1 MLATLTLAAALAV
14 PPPAAPETRYDP
26 RIPTLKQVTGHELGE
41 AISTPE
47 EIGAY
52 LQALAA
58 AAPDRARV
66 VEYAKSEEGRPLR
79 VLVLGSPER
88 LARLE
93 EVQKQLRALA
103 DPRSLSPAEADRLVR
118 ELPAVVWLLHAVHG
132 NEISSPDAALELCHH
147 LLAAQD
153 DPGADLVRRETIVL
167 VDPLQNPDGR
177 ARFLASNAL
186 GRAASP
192 DPEPASAEH
201 DEPWPGGRGNH
212 YLFDMNRDWFA
223 QTQPETR
230 GRLRLFLDWYP
241 HVTVDLHEMG
251 GESTYYFAPPARPLN
266 PYFSR
271 AQQEWLDS
279 FGRAI
284 AARFDAAGQAY
295 FVREVFDS
303 FYPGYGESWP
313 MGHGAVGMTFEQAS
327 ARGLVWRRE
336 DDTRLTYL
344 DGIRNHFRSGLAT
357 VETAARGREK
367 LLRDFLEFRR
377 TAVRDGEQG
386 SVRQYVLVP
395 GRDADRA
402 RRLADLLLGQGIEV
416 RRLVAETR
424 SGDRAF
430 PAGSFV
436 VPLAQPAGRL
446 ARNLLDPRVSMDEA
460 FVKEQERRRKKRL
473 DYEIY
478 DVTGWSLPYA
488 FGVEC
493 VALGVPLG
501 GEQKPYAAPP
511 PTSRAPEPAKVA
523 WLLPWGEA
531 AAAAVAEALQDGLK
545 VRVAEAGFR
554 LGGRSW
560 LPGTA
565 IVRVAENPADAGE
578 RLARIAGA
586 RGAEVVA
593 ADSGYVEEGVSL
605 GSGRVRVLA
614 KPRVLLAWDRP
625 TSSQSAGWARW
636 VLERRYGQ
644 PVSAVRTSALRRVD
658 LGRFDVVVL
667 PSGDYGDAIGSGL
680 VTKLRSWVEAGG
692 TLVALGEAARW
703 LTRDKVEL
711 LATTTQLRDG
721 RPDVEAEPADAKKAA
736 ERPAKDAKDRDAKP
750 EAFDLEKAIQPERER
765 PDAVPGAQLRVTL
778 DTEHWLSAGSDG
790 EICAIV
796 ESQRVF
802 LPLKLDKGTN
812 VGVYARKEEV
822 VGSGLVWD
830 DVRDLLAQKAFL
842 MHQPLGEGHV
852 IAFAEDPNYR
862 GYAESTE
869 LLFMNAVLL
878 GPAY

>member
-1 MLATLTLAAALAV
+1 
-14 PPPAAPETRYDP
+14 
-26 RIPTLKQVTGHELGE
+26 
-41 AISTPE
+41 
-47 EIGAY
+47 
-52 LQALAA
+52 
-58 AAPDRARV
+58 
-66 VEYAKSEEGRPLR
+66 
-79 VLVLGSPER
+79 
-88 LARLE
+88 
-93 EVQKQLRALA
+93 
-103 DPRSLSPAEADRLVR
+103 
-118 ELPAVVWLLHAVHG
+118 
-132 NEISSPDAALELCHH
+132 
-147 LLAAQD
+147 
-153 DPGADLVRRETIVL
+153 
-167 VDPLQNPDGR
+167 
-177 ARFLASNAL
+177 
-186 GRAASP
+186 
-192 DPEPASAEH
+192 
-201 DEPWPGGRGNH
+201 
-212 YLFDMNRDWFA
+212 MNRDWFA

-241 HVTVDLHEMG
+241 HVAVDLHEMG
-251 GESTYYFAPPARPLN
+251 GDSTYYFAPPARPLN

-271 AQQEWLDS
+271 AQQDWLDS

-344 DGIRNHFRSGLAT
+344 DGIRNHFRAALAT

-377 TAVRDGEQG
+377 AAVRDGEQG
-386 SVRQYVLVP
+386 PVRQYVLVP
-395 GRDADRA
+395 GRDPDRA

-416 RRLVAETR
+416 RVLAAEAR
-424 SGDRAF
+424 SGDRVF

-460 FVKEQERRRKKRL
+460 FVKEQERRRRKRL
-473 DYEIY
+473 DNEIY
-478 DVTGWSLPYA
+478 DVTGWSLPLA
-488 FGVEC
+488 FDVEC
-493 VALGVPLG
+493 VALGAPLG
-501 GEQKPYAAPP
+501 GEQSPYPVTPP
-511 PTSRAPEPAKVA
+511 PARAPEAAKVA
-523 WLLPWGEA
+523 WLLPWGSATA
-531 AAAAVAEALQDGLK
+531 AGVVEALQDGLR

-554 LGGRSW
+554 LGGRAW
-560 LPGTA
+560 PPGTA
-565 IVRVAENPADAGE
+565 IVRVAENPADTGE
-578 RLARIAGA
+578 RLARIARAHGGRGRGGRLRLRRGGRLARERPRPVPGEAARPARVGPADVEPVRGMGTVGA
-586 RGAEVVA
+586 RAALRPAGLGGAR
-593 ADSGYVEEGVSL
+593 L
-605 GSGRVRVLA
+605 
-614 KPRVLLAWDRP
+614 
-625 TSSQSAGWARW
+625 
-636 VLERRYGQ
+636 
-644 PVSAVRTSALRRVD
+644 SALRRVE
-658 LGRFDVVVL
+658 LARFDVVVL
-667 PSGDYGDAIGSGL
+667 PSGDYGDAIGAGL
-680 VTKLRSWVEAGG
+680 VTKLRGWVEAGG

-703 LTRDKVEL
+703 LTRDKVGL

-721 RPDVEAEPADAKKAA
+721 RPDVEPEPGDEKKA
-736 ERPAKDAKDRDAKP
+736 EGRPAKDKDAKP
-750 EAFDLEKAIQPERER
+750 EPFDLEKAIQPERER
-765 PDAVPGAQLRVTL
+765 PDAVPGAQLRVRL
-778 DTEHWLSAGSDG
+778 DPEHWLSAGSDG

-812 VGVYARKEEV
+812 VGVYAKKEEV

-842 MHQPLGEGHV
+842 MHQPTGEGHV

>member
-1 MLATLTLAAALAV
+1 
-14 PPPAAPETRYDP
+14 
-26 RIPTLKQVTGHELGE
+26 
-41 AISTPE
+41 
-47 EIGAY
+47 
-52 LQALAA
+52 
-58 AAPDRARV
+58 
-66 VEYAKSEEGRPLR
+66 
-79 VLVLGSPER
+79 
-88 LARLE
+88 
-93 EVQKQLRALA
+93 
-103 DPRSLSPAEADRLVR
+103 
-118 ELPAVVWLLHAVHG
+118 
-132 NEISSPDAALELCHH
+132 
-147 LLAAQD
+147 
-153 DPGADLVRRETIVL
+153 
-167 VDPLQNPDGR
+167 
-177 ARFLASNAL
+177 
-186 GRAASP
+186 
-192 DPEPASAEH
+192 
-201 DEPWPGGRGNH
+201 
-212 YLFDMNRDWFA
+212 MNRDWFA
-223 QTQPETR
+223 ATQPETR

-241 HVTVDLHEMG
+241 HVAVDLHEMG
-251 GESTYYFAPPARPLN
+251 GDSTYYFAPPARPLN

-271 AQQEWLDS
+271 SQQDWLDQ

-336 DDTRLTYL
+336 DDSRLTYL
-344 DGIRNHFRSGLAT
+344 DGIRNHFRAALAT

-377 TAVRDGEQG
+377 AAVRDGEQG
-386 SVRQYVLVP
+386 PVRQYVLVP
-395 GRDADRA
+395 GKDPDRA

-416 RRLVAETR
+416 RRLAADAR
-424 SGDRAF
+424 SADRVF

-478 DVTGWSLPYA
+478 DVTSWSLPLA
-488 FGVEC
+488 FDVEC
-493 VALGVPLG
+493 VALGAPLG
-501 GEQKPYAAPP
+501 GDERPYAATPP
-511 PTSRAPEPAKVA
+511 PSRAPGAARVA
-523 WLLPWGEA
+523 WLMPWGGA
-531 AAAAVAEALQDGLK
+531 TAAAVAAALQDGLK

-554 LGGRSW
+554 LGGRAW
-560 LPGTA
+560 PAGTA
-565 IVRVAENPADAGE
+565 IVRVAENPADTGE

-586 RGAEVVA
+586 QGAEVVA

-605 GSGRVRVLA
+605 GSGRVRFLA

-625 TSSQSAGWARW
+625 TSSLSAGWARW

-644 PVSAVRTSALRRVD
+644 PVSAVRVSALRRVE
-658 LGRFDVVVL
+658 LTRFDVVVL
-667 PSGDYGDAIGSGL
+667 PSGDYGDAVGPGV
-680 VTKLRSWVEAGG
+680 VTKLRGWVEAGG
-692 TLVALGEAARW
+692 TLVALGEAAKW
-703 LTRDKVEL
+703 LTRDKVGL

-721 RPDVEAEPADAKKAA
+721 QPDVEPEPEDEKKA
-736 ERPAKDAKDRDAKP
+736 EGRPAKDKDAKP
-750 EAFDLEKAIQPERER
+750 EPYDLEKAIQPERER
-765 PDAVPGAQLRVTL
+765 PDAVPGAQLRVRL
-778 DTEHWLSAGSDG
+778 DPEHWLSAGSDG

-812 VGVYARKEEV
+812 VGVYAKKDEV

-842 MHQPLGEGHV
+842 MHQPLGDGHV

>member
-1 MLATLTLAAALAV
+1 MLATLTLATALAA
-14 PPPAAPETRYDP
+14 PSPAGAETRYDP
-26 RIPTLKQVTGHELGE
+26 RIPTLPQVVGHDLGE
-41 AISTPE
+41 
-47 EIGAY
+47 EITSPDQIASY

-58 AAPDRARV
+58 AAPDRARL
-66 VEYAKSEEGRPLR
+66 VEYGRSEEGRALH
-79 VLVLGSPER
+79 VLVLASPER
-88 LARLE
+88 LTRLD
-93 EVQKQLRALA
+93 QTKAGLRALA
-103 DPRSLSPAEADRLVR
+103 DPRALAPTEADRLLN

-132 NEISSPDAALELCHH
+132 NEISSSDAALALAHH
-147 LLAAQD
+147 LLAAQGD
-153 DPGADLVRRETIVL
+153 EGADLVRREVIVL

-186 GRAASP
+186 GRAARP
-192 DPEPASAEH
+192 DPEPVSAEH

-223 QTQPETR
+223 QAQPETR
-230 GRLRLFLDWYP
+230 ARLRLYLDWYP

-251 GESTYYFAPPARPLN
+251 GESTYYFAPPARPVN
-266 PYFSR
+266 PHFSR

-344 DGIRNHFRSGLAT
+344 DGIRNHFRAALAT
-357 VETAARGREK
+357 VETAARGRER
-367 LLRDFLEFRR
+367 LLRDFLDFRR
-377 TAVRDGEQG
+377 AAVRDGEQG
-386 SVRQYVLVP
+386 PVRQYVLVP
-395 GRDADRA
+395 GVDPDRA

-416 RRLVAETR
+416 RRTAAEAR
-424 SGDRAF
+424 SGGRVF

-446 ARNLLDPRVSMDEA
+446 VRNLLDPGVSMDEA
-460 FVKEQERRRKKRL
+460 FVQEQERRRKKRL
-473 DYEIY
+473 DNEIY
-478 DVTGWSLPYA
+478 DVTGWSLPLA
-488 FGVEC
+488 FDVEC
-493 VALGVPLG
+493 VSLGAPLG
-501 GEQKPYAAPP
+501 GEPRPYAALPP
-511 PTSRAPEPAKVA
+511 PPRGPEAAKVA
-523 WLLPWGEA
+523 WLLPWGTATA
-531 AAAAVAEALQDGLK
+531 AGVAEALQDGLK

-560 LPGTA
+560 MAGTA
-565 IVRVAENPADAGE
+565 IVRVAENPADTGE
-578 RLARIAGA
+578 RLLRIAQTH
-586 RGAEVVA
+586 GAEIVA
-593 ADSGYVEEGVSL
+593 VDSGYVEEGVSL
-605 GSGRVRVLA
+605 GSGRVRLLE

-644 PVSAVRTSALRRVD
+644 PVSAVRVSALRRVD
-658 LGRFDVVVL
+658 LKRFDVVVL
-667 PSGDYGDAIGSGL
+667 PSGDYGDAIGPA
-680 VTKLRSWVEAGG
+680 VATRLRSWVEAGG

-721 RPDVEAEPADAKKAA
+721 RPDVDPEPADAKKASD
-736 ERPAKDAKDRDAKP
+736 RPAKDKDARP
-750 EAFDLEKAIQPERER
+750 EPFDLDKAIQPERER
-765 PDAVPGAQLRVTL
+765 PDAVPGAQLRVRL
-778 DTEHWLSAGSDG
+778 DPEHWLSAGSDG
-790 EICAIV
+790 EIHAIV

-802 LPLKLDKGTN
+802 SPLKLDKGTN
-812 VGVYARKEEV
+812 VGVYARKDEV

-842 MHQPLGEGHV
+842 MHEPTGDGHV

-862 GYAESTE
+862 GYAEATE
-869 LLFMNAVLL
+869 LLFVNAVLL

>member
-1 MLATLTLAAALAV
+1 MLAILTLAAALAASSS
-14 PPPAAPETRYDP
+14 AAPETRYDP
-26 RIPTLKQVTGHELGE
+26 GIPTLKQVTGHEVGE
-41 AISTPE
+41 EISSPE

-52 LQALAA
+52 LAALAA

-66 VEYAKSEEGRPLR
+66 VEYARSEEGRPLH

-103 DPRSLSPAEADRLVR
+103 DPRSLSLAEADRLVH

-147 LLAAQD
+147 LLAAQN
-153 DPGADLVRRETIVL
+153 DPGADLVRREAIVL

-186 GRAASP
+186 GRAARP

-271 AQQEWLDS
+271 AQQDWLDS

-377 TAVRDGEQG
+377 AAVRDGEQG
-386 SVRQYVLVP
+386 PVRQYVLVP
-395 GRDADRA
+395 GKDPDRA

-416 RRLVAETR
+416 RVLAAEAR
-424 SGDRAF
+424 SGGRAF

-446 ARNLLDPRVSMDEA
+446 ARNLLDERVSMDDA
-460 FVKEQERRRKKRL
+460 FVKEQDRRRKKRL

-478 DVTGWSLPYA
+478 DVTGWSLPLA
-488 FGVEC
+488 FDVEC
-493 VALGVPLG
+493 VALGAPLA
-501 GEQKPYAAPP
+501 GELRPYAVAP
-511 PTSRAPEPAKVA
+511 REPATPGAAKVA

-531 AAAAVAEALQDGLK
+531 TAAAVAEALQDGLK

-565 IVRVAENPADAGE
+565 IVRVAENPADAGA

-605 GSGRVRVLA
+605 GSGKVRVLS

-667 PSGDYGDAIGSGL
+667 PSGDYGDAIGPGL

-703 LTRDKVEL
+703 LARDKVEL
-711 LATTTQLRDG
+711 LATRTQLRDG
-721 RPDVEAEPADAKKAA
+721 RPDVEPEPEDAKKGEGRP
-736 ERPAKDAKDRDAKP
+736 ERDDQKDVKP
-750 EAFDLEKAIQPERER
+750 EAFDLEKAIKPERER

-778 DTEHWLSAGSDG
+778 DPEHWLSAGSG
-790 EICAIV
+790 REICAIV

-812 VGVYARKEEV
+812 VGVYAKKEEV

-842 MHQPLGEGHV
+842 MHQPLGDGHV

>member
-1 MLATLTLAAALAV
+1 MLATLTLATALAV
-14 PPPAAPETRYDP
+14 PSPVGPETRYDP
-26 RIPTLKQVTGHELGE
+26 RIPTVKQVTGHELGE
-41 AISTPE
+41 EISSPDQ
-47 EIGAY
+47 IGAY
-52 LQALAA
+52 LEALAA

-66 VEYAKSEEGRPLR
+66 VEYARSEEGRPLR

-93 EVQKQLRALA
+93 AVQRELRALA
-103 DPRSLSPAEADRLVR
+103 NARSLSPAEADRLVR

-132 NEISSPDAALELCHH
+132 NEISSSDAALALAHH
-147 LLAAQD
+147 LLAAED
-153 DPGADLVRRETIVL
+153 DPGAGLVRREAIVL

-186 GRAASP
+186 GRAARP

-223 QTQPETR
+223 QAQPETR

-241 HVTVDLHEMG
+241 HVAVDLHEMG
-251 GESTYYFAPPARPLN
+251 GDSTYYFAPPARPVN
-266 PYFSR
+266 PHFSR
-271 AQQEWLDS
+271 AQQDWLDS
-279 FGRAI
+279 FGRAL
-284 AARFDAAGQAY
+284 ATRFDAAGQAY

-313 MGHGAVGMTFEQAS
+313 MGHGAIGMTFEQAS

-344 DGIRNHFRSGLAT
+344 DGIRNHFRAALAT

-367 LLRDFLEFRR
+367 LLRDFLDFRR
-377 TAVRDGEQG
+377 AAVRDGEQG
-386 SVRQYVLVP
+386 PVRQYVLVP
-395 GRDADRA
+395 GADSDRA

-416 RRLVAETR
+416 SQTGAAAR
-424 SGDRAF
+424 SGDRVF

-446 ARNLLDPRVSMDEA
+446 ARMLLDPRVSMDEA

-473 DYEIY
+473 DNEIY
-478 DVTGWSLPYA
+478 DVTGWSLPLA
-488 FGVEC
+488 FDVEC
-493 VALGVPLG
+493 VGLGAPLG
-501 GEQKPYAAPP
+501 GELRPYAAPP
-511 PTSRAPEPAKVA
+511 PPPRALEAAKVA
-523 WLLPWGEA
+523 WLLPWGSATA
-531 AAAAVAEALQDGLK
+531 AGVAEALQDGLK
-545 VRVAEAGFR
+545 VRVAEAGLR
-554 LGGRSW
+554 LGGRTW
-560 LPGTA
+560 PAGTA
-565 IVRVAENPADAGE
+565 IVRVAENPADTGE
-578 RLARIAGA
+578 RLARIARA
-586 RGAEVVA
+586 HGAEVVA
-593 ADSGYVEEGVSL
+593 VDSGYVEEGVSL
-605 GSGRVRVLA
+605 GSGRVRLLE

-644 PVSAVRTSALRRVD
+644 PVSAVRVSALRRVD
-658 LGRFDVVVL
+658 LKRFDVVVL
-667 PSGDYGDAIGSGL
+667 PSGDYGDAVGPGL
-680 VTKLRSWVEAGG
+680 VTRLRGWVEAGG

-721 RPDVEAEPADAKKAA
+721 RPDVEPEPADAKKTSD
-736 ERPAKDAKDRDAKP
+736 RSAKDKDAKP
-750 EAFDLEKAIQPERER
+750 EPFDLEKAIQPERER
-765 PDAVPGAQLRVTL
+765 PDAVPGAQLRVGL
-778 DTEHWLSAGSDG
+778 DPEHWLSAGSDG
-790 EICAIV
+790 EIYAIV

-802 LPLKLDKGTN
+802 SPLKLDKGTN
-812 VGVYARKEEV
+812 VGVYAKKDEV

-842 MHQPLGEGHV
+842 MHQPTGDGQV

-878 GPAY
+878 GPAYSR

>member
-14 PPPAAPETRYDP
+14 PSPVGAETRYDP
-26 RIPTLKQVTGHELGE
+26 RIPTLKQVTGHEVGE
-41 AISTPE
+41 EISTPE

-52 LQALAA
+52 LTALAA

-66 VEYAKSEEGRPLR
+66 VEYARSEEGRPLR

-88 LARLE
+88 LARLDA
-93 EVQKQLRALA
+93 VQGQLRALA

-132 NEISSPDAALELCHH
+132 NEISSSDAALALVHH
-147 LLAAQD
+147 LLAAEG

-186 GRAASP
+186 GRAARP

-223 QTQPETR
+223 QSQPETR

-241 HVTVDLHEMG
+241 HVSVDLHEMG
-251 GESTYYFAPPARPLN
+251 GDSTYFFAPPARPVN
-266 PYFSR
+266 PHFSR
-271 AQQEWLDS
+271 AQQDWLDA

-284 AARFDAAGQAY
+284 ATRFDAAGQAY

-327 ARGLVWRRE
+327 ARGLVWRRD

-344 DGIRNHFRSGLAT
+344 DGIRNHFRAALAT

-367 LLRDFLEFRR
+367 LLRDFLDFRR
-377 TAVRDGEQG
+377 AAVRDGEQG
-386 SVRQYVLVP
+386 PVRQYVLVP
-395 GRDADRA
+395 GKDPDRA

-416 RRLVAETR
+416 RQTAADAR
-424 SGDRAF
+424 SGDRVF

-446 ARNLLDPRVSMDEA
+446 ARNLLDPRVSMDDA

-473 DYEIY
+473 DNEIY
-478 DVTGWSLPYA
+478 DVTGWSLPLA
-488 FGVEC
+488 FDVEC
-493 VALGVPLG
+493 VGLGAPLG
-501 GEQKPYAAPP
+501 GEPRLYAAVPP
-511 PTSRAPEPAKVA
+511 PPRSLEAAKVA
-523 WLLPWGEA
+523 WLLPWGSA
-531 AAAAVAEALQDGLK
+531 TAAAVAEALQDGLK

-554 LGGRSW
+554 LAGRSW
-560 LPGTA
+560 PAGTA
-565 IVRVAENPADAGE
+565 IVRVAENAADTGE
-578 RLARIAGA
+578 RLARIARA
-586 RGAEVVA
+586 HAAEVVA
-593 ADSGYVEEGVSL
+593 VDSGYVEEGVSL
-605 GSGRVRVLA
+605 GSGRVRLLE

-644 PVSAVRTSALRRVD
+644 PVTAVRLSALRRVD
-658 LGRFDVVVL
+658 LTRFGVVVL
-667 PSGDYGDAIGSGL
+667 PSGDYADAIGTGL

-692 TLVALGEAARW
+692 TLIALGEAARW

-721 RPDVEAEPADAKKAA
+721 RPDVEPEPADAKKS
-736 ERPAKDAKDRDAKP
+736 EGRPAKDKDAKP
-750 EAFDLEKAIQPERER
+750 EPYDLEKAIQPERER
-765 PDAVPGAQLRVTL
+765 PDAVPGAQLRVRL
-778 DTEHWLSAGSDG
+778 DPEHWLSAGSDG
-790 EICAIV
+790 EIYAIA

-802 LPLKLDKGTN
+802 SPLKLDKGTN
-812 VGVYARKEEV
+812 VGVYAKKDEV

-842 MHQPLGEGHV
+842 MHQPLGDGHV